1 MESSPAAITP
11 KPAAMSETPASSSRP
26 RDPGL
31 LGSFDL
37 PAAWGCRRPMAFC
50 RDLDALG
57 SEPNAAAAAAAAAAE
72 PKRNASRSPPKGDL
86 DQHAPVAA
94 AATAQDAPR
103 KHWNLRDRKGG
114 RDSAED
120 AQQNKKPWNMDA
132 GGGGSSSG
140 TSRRFSVELTKQ
152 EIDADFFAITGRKA
166 RRKPAKRAKNIQ
178 RQIDFVHS
186 FHLPPQSLCPG
197 SSLWEVTRDRYK
209 VNEKG
214 GF

>member
-1 MESSPAAITP
+1 MESSPATITP
-11 KPAAMSETPASSSRP
+11 APAAMPETPAAAASRP

-31 LGSFDL
+31 FGSFDL
-37 PAAWGCRRPMAFC
+37 PAAWGCRRPMAFF

-57 SEPNAAAAAAAAAAE
+57 GSEPNSAAAVE
-72 PKRNASRSPPKGDL
+72 PKRNASRSPPKGGDA
-86 DQHAPVAA
+86 QHAPVAA
-94 AATAQDAPR
+94 AAAAQEAPR

-120 AQQNKKPWNMDA
+120 AQQNRKIWNMDA
-132 GGGGSSSG
+132 GGFGGG
-140 TSRRFSVELTKQ
+140 GGGDGGARASRGFSVELTRQ

-166 RRKPAKRAKNIQ
+166 PRKPAKRPRNVQ
-178 RQIDFVHS
+178 RRIDTI
-186 FHLPPQSLCPG
+186 CPG
-197 SSLWEVTRDRYK
+197 NSLWEVSRDRYK